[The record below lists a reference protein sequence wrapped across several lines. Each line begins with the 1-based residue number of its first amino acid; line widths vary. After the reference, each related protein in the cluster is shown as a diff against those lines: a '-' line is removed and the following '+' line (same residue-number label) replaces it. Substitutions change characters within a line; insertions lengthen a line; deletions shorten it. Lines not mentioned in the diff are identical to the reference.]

1 VTLMLLCGSPPDRPA
16 VRLLLDLEPQ
26 RAGEAELATVL
37 RLLERALAA
46 YPRAFDVVL
55 AHAYYAVGPF

>member
-1 VTLMLLCGSPPDRPA
+1 MLLCGSPPDRSA

-26 RAGEAELATVL
+26 RAGEAEPATVL

-55 AHAYYAVGPF
+55 ADAYYAVAPF